1 VDGTLT
7 PVRDVSVV
15 ALLCRTSDR
24 VPHGAAGA
32 EALAA
37 TLAGRAG
44 AIPRLIGSPGTPR
57 ATAWEDDLRDA
68 RGCLLEAGGQLDDAL
83 VEGRF
88 PVLLASDC
96 SICVATLPALARRL
110 PAVRVLWLDAHAD
123 FNTPETTPSAF
134 LGGMCLAG
142 ACGLWD
148 TGFGGDL
155 DPARVLMCGV
165 REVDAG
171 ERPLLDTRGVGR
183 VDGRPSTVAGLL
195 AGEQVFI
202 HLDLDVLD
210 PAELPGTA
218 FPAGGGFG
226 LDGLSALLA
235 EVAASADVVGA
246 EITSFTAPQLAPRFA
261 EALTALLPAE
271 ARR

>member
-1 VDGTLT
+1 MAGVA
-7 PVRDVSVV
+7 VV

-24 VPHGAAGA
+24 VPGGACGA
-32 EALAA
+32 QALAA
-37 TLAGRAG
+37 TLAGRVAAVPRIVG
-44 AIPRLIGSPGTPR
+44 ARGTAR
-57 ATAWEDDLRDA
+57 VTTWEEDLRDG

-83 VEGRF
+83 EAGAF

-96 SICVATLPALARRL
+96 SICVSTLPALVRRI
-110 PAVRVLWLDAHAD
+110 PDVRILWLDAHAD
-123 FNTPETTPSAF
+123 FHTPETTPSAF

-148 TGFGGDL
+148 TGFGAGV

-165 REVDAG
+165 RDVDAG
-171 ERPLLDTRGVGR
+171 ERPLLDLRGVGR
-183 VDGRPSTVAGLL
+183 AEGRPSGVSGLL
-195 AGEQVFI
+195 AGERVFV

-210 PAELPGTA
+210 PVELPGAA
-218 FPAGGGFG
+218 FPAGGGFSLEG
-226 LDGLSALLA
+226 LTALLA

-261 EALTALLPAE
+261 AALAPLLPREAL
-271 ARR
+271 R